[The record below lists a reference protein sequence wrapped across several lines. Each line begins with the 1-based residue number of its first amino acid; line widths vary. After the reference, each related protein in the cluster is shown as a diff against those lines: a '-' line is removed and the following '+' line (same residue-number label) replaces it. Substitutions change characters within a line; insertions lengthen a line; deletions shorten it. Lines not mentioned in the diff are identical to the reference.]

1 MEKIN
6 KRAVGFEVQLKV
18 REASEGGESRVIE
31 GYALKFGVRSR
42 LLLDWW
48 VGVYYEIL
56 EPGCITRETLD
67 ACDIMLTMFHD
78 RQLILGRSKNGVGTL
93 HYEIDEIGVKFWCE
107 MPKTVD
113 GDKALELIARGDI
126 TGCSFIYSTDEKDS
140 ENAVSYEKTGEKTAR
155 ALRDY
160 QKSKGLHVNGVITD
174 ELLESL
180 GVADQVSD
188 AAKKEAK
195 KAEYTSDYSYNTIA
209 RDADSYKGTKVRF
222 RGKVL
227 QEGDAGSSMR
237 YIRLAVDS
245 DYDTV
250 LFVTYTSDQVPVRVL
265 EDDILTIYG
274 TVAGN
279 YSYETVMGASITLPW
294 VNSDMIDTSEVDMG

>member
-18 REASEGGESRVIE
+18 REASEGVESRIIE

-56 EPGCITRETLD
+56 EKGCLTRETLD

-78 RQLILGRSKNGVGTL
+78 RQLILGRSKNGAGTL

-140 ENAVSYEKTGEKTAR
+140 ENAVSYEKTGEKTEDGEEIL
-155 ALRDY
+155 LR
-160 QKSKGLHVNGVITD
+160 HVKRIDNVYDFTITPKPAFEQTNVTKRELEDAGIVFD
-174 ELLESL
+174 EKPKTVEEPKQIDL
-180 GVADQVSD
+180 
-188 AAKKEAK
+188 AKKREAIREIK
-195 KAEYTSDYSYNTIA
+195 KRISH
-209 RDADSYKGTKVRF
+209 
-222 RGKVL
+222 
-227 QEGDAGSSMR
+227 
-237 YIRLAVDS
+237 
-245 DYDTV
+245 TV
-250 LFVTYTSDQVPVRVL
+250 
-265 EDDILTIYG
+265 
-274 TVAGN
+274 
-279 YSYETVMGASITLPW
+279 
-294 VNSDMIDTSEVDMG
+294 

>member
-18 REASEGGESRVIE
+18 REASEGGESRIIE

-78 RQLILGRSKNGVGTL
+78 RQLILGRSKNGKGTL
-93 HYEIDEIGVKFWCE
+93 QYEIDNVGVKFWCE

-140 ENAVSYEKTGEKTAR
+140 ENAVSYEKTGEKTEDGEEIL
-155 ALRDY
+155 LR
-160 QKSKGLHVNGVITD
+160 HVKRIDNVYDFTITPKPAFEQTNVTKRELEDAGIVFD
-174 ELLESL
+174 EKPKTPQDPKKIDL
-180 GVADQVSD
+180 
-188 AAKKEAK
+188 AKKREA
-195 KAEYTSDYSYNTIA
+195 I
-209 RDADSYKGTKVRF
+209 RDVKSIISR
-222 RGKVL
+222 
-227 QEGDAGSSMR
+227 
-237 YIRLAVDS
+237 
-245 DYDTV
+245 TV
-250 LFVTYTSDQVPVRVL
+250 
-265 EDDILTIYG
+265 
-274 TVAGN
+274 
-279 YSYETVMGASITLPW
+279 
-294 VNSDMIDTSEVDMG
+294 

>member
-18 REASEGGESRVIE
+18 REASEGGESRIIE

-78 RQLILGRSKNGVGTL
+78 RQLILGRSKNGKGTL
-93 HYEIDEIGVKFWCE
+93 QYEIDNVGVKFWCE

-140 ENAVSYEKTGEKTAR
+140 ENAVSYEKTGEKTEDGEEIL
-155 ALRDY
+155 LR
-160 QKSKGLHVNGVITD
+160 HVKRIDNVYDFTITPKPAFEQTNVTKRELEDAGIVFD
-174 ELLESL
+174 EKPKTPQGPKTIDL
-180 GVADQVSD
+180 
-188 AAKKEAK
+188 AKKREA
-195 KAEYTSDYSYNTIA
+195 
-209 RDADSYKGTKVRF
+209 
-222 RGKVL
+222 
-227 QEGDAGSSMR
+227 
-237 YIRLAVDS
+237 IREIRERIS
-245 DYDTV
+245 HTV
-250 LFVTYTSDQVPVRVL
+250 
-265 EDDILTIYG
+265 
-274 TVAGN
+274 
-279 YSYETVMGASITLPW
+279 
-294 VNSDMIDTSEVDMG
+294 